1 MRIQVIGKH
10 IKVAVRM
17 REHIEEKLEKLAK
30 FRGLIEAKV
39 VLKSEKY
46 LHIAEITL
54 LGRDLRFYGEGRS
67 SEHFFAAFDAAEI
80 KVASQLKKRK
90 DKIKNH
96 HKVMAQREIADM
108 VLAGLDKPPQRR
120 TPGAENEAEGFQV
133 EESVTGKVIPERNMT
148 VKAMSVEDAKKKLAA
163 TDRQF
168 FVFHNAETRTVNV
181 IYRRDDGNFGL
192 IESES

>member
-108 VLAGLDKPPQRR
+108 VLVGV
-120 TPGAENEAEGFQV
+120 ENEAEGFQV

-148 VKAMSVEDAKKKLAA
+148 VKAMSVEDAKKKLAT

>member
-1 MRIQVIGKH
+1 MQIQVIGKH
-10 IKVAVRM
+10 IKVPARM
-17 REHIEEKLEKLAK
+17 RDHIEEKLGKLAK

-39 VLKSEKY
+39 VLKIEKY

-67 SEHFFAAFDAAEI
+67 EEHFFAAFDAADL
-80 KVASQLKKRK
+80 KVAAQLKKHK

-96 HKVMAQREIADM
+96 HKVLARRDIAEM
-108 VLAGLDKPPQRR
+108 ILAG
-120 TPGAENEAEGFQV
+120 GENERGGFRDAES
-133 EESVTGKVIPERNMT
+133 ETGRVIPERNLT
-148 VKAMSVEDAKKKLAA
+148 VKAMSVEDAQKKLAI

-168 FVFHNAETRTVNV
+168 FVFRNAETRTVNV